1 MTTTL
6 NVLIVEDDYN
16 DLKHAKRIVEMNFP
30 DVKVYDAGN
39 RKEALNELAKHD
51 MNLLLLDVRLP
62 DGTGFDVA
70 RDIRNIPQYRFVHIV
85 YITGED
91 YDPLETYNTYHCYSF
106 ISKPY
111 TEDTML
117 EQLGPLL
124 DELRQEKS
132 ENRVPVRREARA
144 FSTTKG
150 EIIIPVNDILY
161 AELRFRNMVIHTRKG
176 EYQTKRM
183 SLKSFKEYINDPG
196 FFICHESFIVNMRK
210 VYMIEKGDKRSYV
223 ALFNNSDDKGC
234 IVSQKRYKGMKELL
248 DKKAAKMKAGGSK

>member
-16 DLKHAKRIVEMNFP
+16 DLKHAKRIVEINFP

-39 RKEALNELAKHD
+39 KKEALNELAKHD

-117 EQLGPLL
+117 EQLGPLI

-132 ENRVPVRREARA
+132 ENRVPVRCEARA

-161 AELRFRNMVIHTRKG
+161 AELRFRTMVIHTRKG

-183 SLKSFKEYINDPG
+183 SLKAFKEYLNDPD
-196 FFICHESFIVNMRK
+196 FFICHESFIVNMRN
-210 VYMIEKGDKRSYV
+210 VVMIEKTDKRSYV
-223 ALFNNSDDKGC
+223 ALFSNSSDKGC
-234 IVSQKRYKGMKELL
+234 IVSQKRYKGMKEQW
-248 DKKAAKMKAGGSK
+248 DKKVQRMEVGGSK